1 MVFKVEKKTS
11 PHNII
16 LVSQPILNP
25 RGDDIMSKDMDSVAH
40 VRGE

>member
-1 MVFKVEKKTS
+1 MAFNVKKTPS
-11 PHNII
+11 HNRII

-25 RGDDIMSKDMDSVAH
+25 RGDAIMSKDMDNVAH